1 MSDTSPITR
10 FTLERL
16 LAGELP
22 DAEAAR
28 VRAAVAAEPRLAH
41 QLAALEADTQAFRAE
56 VPYAGFRIEHER
68 RAQARTQKRA
78 GGWLR
83 WLAAPSLAV
92 AMGAASLWLVGI
104 KPEATGPS
112 DGATIES
119 TRSKG
124 ASVGLSYGVREGSTA
139 RPGIPGE
146 RLGAGAVVQLRYD
159 AGAYSHM
166 AVLTVTASGEVGV
179 LYPVAGQVMASPPA
193 GPAAA
198 LPFSL
203 KLDGEPGAERFVAVY
218 GNGPLSLDP
227 VRAALAEAGPAAKA
241 LELPAGY
248 AQAWVVLAKE

>member
-1 MSDTSPITR
+1 MSDASPITR

-16 LAGELP
+16 LAGELS
-22 DAEAAR
+22 DTEAAR
-28 VRAAVAAEPRLAH
+28 VRAAIAAEPRLAA
-41 QLAALEADTQAFRAE
+41 QLAALEADTQAFRVE
-56 VPYAGFRIEHER
+56 VPYAAFRIEHER
-68 RAQARTQKRA
+68 RIEARTHKRA

-104 KPEATGPS
+104 KPEPTASSDAATL
-112 DGATIES
+112 ES
-119 TRSKG
+119 TRTKG

-139 RPGIPGE
+139 RPGVPGE

-159 AGAYSHM
+159 AGAHSHM
-166 AVLTVTASGEVGV
+166 AVLTVSGSGEVAV
-179 LYPVAGQVMASPPA
+179 LYPIAGDVMAPPPA

-218 GNGPLSLDP
+218 GDGPLSLAP
-227 VRAALAEAGPAAKA
+227 VRAALAGAGLDARA